1 MSVETKLKLMLP
13 CRKEGVE
20 RYKNRYESY
29 SMAFGSNQISTLDLD
44 LCVFTVRS
52 TRDGLNA
59 EKDLP

>member
-13 CRKEGVE
+13 CRKEGVD

-29 SMAFGSNQISTLDLD
+29 SMAFGSNQMSTLALD
-44 LCVFTVRS
+44 LRVLTVCS
-52 TRDGLNA
+52 PGDGLNA